1 MGEPS
6 VFQYAEPQVSRV
18 LSQVAS
24 HTLEQRCIQQ
34 HSVHGLLPHYWVRS
48 ISISIMN
55 TITDR
60 MSIRTE
66 SSTFSILSPHVQLEL
81 TGALLLPNVLRTHGK
96 ELPTNLINRIFV
108 FFSSDHCKGIEDISL
123 YCSHDSNAENI
134 PSCSVKS
141 TFCSYPFIPPSSSSS
156 RSTKSFSALNLSPKL
171 FGTSAFVLV
180 SLSSP
185 LAFALSSPPPNTELE
200 LVAAEAEL
208 NTLPNVLLFA

>member
-1 MGEPS
+1 MISSNSSSAIFALGTYCYVRQLNDEEHEKTYPEIVMGEPS

-108 FFSSDHCKGIEDISL
+108 FFSSDHCKGIKDISL
-123 YCSHDSNAENI
+123 YC
-134 PSCSVKS
+134 
-141 TFCSYPFIPPSSSSS
+141 
-156 RSTKSFSALNLSPKL
+156 
-171 FGTSAFVLV
+171 
-180 SLSSP
+180 
-185 LAFALSSPPPNTELE
+185 
-200 LVAAEAEL
+200 
-208 NTLPNVLLFA
+208 